1 MKTDTKHYDR
11 DRGTQKQRNKR
22 YQSKKET
29 QQTQHI
35 QQEPTQIHYKTIN
48 VHFV

>member
-1 MKTDTKHYDR
+1 MAETEEHKR
-11 DRGTQKQRNKR
+11 REIRGTKA
-22 YQSKKET
+22 KKET
-29 QQTQHI
+29 QETQSI